1 MLRRVRLLGGT
12 SRDAQPSARSAALV
26 YVGLG
31 LSQRAISFVLIPFL
45 TAVLT
50 TSQYGTIA
58 ALTSLVALLSMFLG
72 LGLETAVFRGIAT
85 ATPSAGF
92 ADQDAALRQFLMLW
106 VPAFGLAAAGVL
118 WMADI
123 SLASASPSAVALAT
137 ASGALSTSA
146 YSYALPAL
154 RAREALARYA
164 LVTVVSI
171 AVQVG
176 ATITLVIVWDMGVMG
191 WALATSA
198 NAAAV
203 YALAWTMLP
212 VKSVRVRAIGHLK
225 VALRFTLPLL
235 PHQLLTWASSFVDR
249 LIMIAL
255 VSASVVGIYSLAY
268 QTSIVLALVMLELN
282 RALMPTYARLGRHPI
297 RGDVERLVG
306 IHRSLMVSA
315 TGLAIL
321 AIPLVAP
328 VLFNGEFDAS
338 VQYLA
343 PLFVAQLAYGLYFV
357 PANLITLARGQ
368 TQGIWMASATGA
380 ALNVGLN
387 FLLLKRFEEWG
398 AVAATLIAYVGMVAV
413 ASLLE
418 RRASAREEARH
429 AHDWRS
435 RTPILLGLTGVA
447 VGAVGSAMSASGP
460 LLAVTSVICLV
471 LLLCGPVN
479 HLRLVRAS

>member
-85 ATPSAGF
+85 ATPSVGF

-154 RAREALARYA
+154 RAREALVRYA

-203 YALAWTMLP
+203 YVLAWTMLP

-268 QTSIVLALVMLELN
+268 QTSIVLALVM
-282 RALMPTYARLGRHPI
+282 LGRHPI

-398 AVAATLIAYVGMVAV
+398 AVAATLIAYVGMVAI

-418 RRASAREEARH
+418 RRASAREEARP